1 MAYEEEQ
8 AKRSRVVVDTPR
20 SGREVVHSEAVRTPE
35 RSSSVSGAMLAVVV
49 IGAIALA
56 TVIILF
62 AMNQQ
67 QQDNLNANTAQT
79 APPQTIVQ
87 QPAQQPPVIVQQPAP
102 AGQPPVIINQP
113 ASGSTSTSNAS
124 NDSTIQAAIDKKL
137 GNDPVLST
145 LGVTATVMDGKATLI
160 GTVKTQAQKA
170 QFERAVRNVKGVKSV
185 DNQII
190 VDAR

>member
-8 AKRSRVVVDTPR
+8 ARRSRVVVDTPTSR
-20 SGREVVHSEAVRTPE
+20 REVVHSESYRSPE
-35 RSSSVSGAMLAVVV
+35 GQGVTGAMLAVVV

-113 ASGSTSTSNAS
+113 ASGSTSTSNAL
-124 NDSTIQAAIDKKL
+124 NDSTTQAAIDKKF

-145 LGVTATVMDGKATLI
+145 LGVT
-160 GTVKTQAQKA
+160 
-170 QFERAVRNVKGVKSV
+170 
-185 DNQII
+185 
-190 VDAR
+190 